1 MSVSTDVTRVDIYG
15 HVKNAGGRKGPK
27 EKGAVMSTQYGTLSY
42 RRTVRVPMW
51 MVVAVIVGTMAIG
64 IAYTV
69 ERYEGQGAVATS
81 EIQSFPDTQVA
92 AREGTAS
99 VDAAPVFPGGLETS
113 GVIPTVDAPVFPGGL
128 ETSGVIPVDPSAQP
142 IEINGSVCYQCR

>member
-1 MSVSTDVTRVDIYG
+1 
-15 HVKNAGGRKGPK
+15 
-27 EKGAVMSTQYGTLSY
+27 MSTQYGTLSY

-51 MVVAVIVGTMAIG
+51 LVVALIVGTMAIG

-92 AREGTAS
+92 VREGF
-99 VDAAPVFPGGLETS
+99 AAPATSPVFPGGLETS
-113 GVIPTVDAPVFPGGL
+113 GVFPSGGSSG
-128 ETSGVIPVDPSAQP
+128 TSAGTTGSSQP
-142 IEINGSVCYQCR
+142 IEIHGTPCYQCR